1 MRILKILSRYLLIQ
15 GEMIN
20 LKVIAVFGFV
30 IPIILA
36 LLGIFKD
43 ARVKQGDSQMS
54 HHYNLLKESGFIDSF
69 ANLFEPFLNFSSS
82 FFDLEQRGIATF
94 IVAGFLFG
102 FVLLQIII
110 HLVWVLFEATFYFAK
125 KKNYFETDEELE
137 EYMYIKFFRKNLN
150 DGFWSDARN
159 SRKK

>member
-1 MRILKILSRYLLIQ
+1 MRFLKMLNRYLLIQ

-69 ANLFEPFLNFSSS
+69 ANLFNLFLEFSAS
-82 FFDLEQRGIATF
+82 FFDLEQRELATF
-94 IVAGFLFG
+94 IIAGLLFG
-102 FVLLQIII
+102 FVILEMLI

-125 KKNYFETDEELE
+125 KKNYFKTDEELE
-137 EYMYIKFFRKNLN
+137 EYMYIKFFKKNLN

>member
-1 MRILKILSRYLLIQ
+1 MRFLKMLNQYLLIQ

-69 ANLFEPFLNFSSS
+69 ANLFNPFLEFSAS
-82 FFDLEQRGIATF
+82 FFDLEQRDIATF
-94 IVAGFLFG
+94 IIACLLFG
-102 FVLLQIII
+102 FVILEILI

-137 EYMYIKFFRKNLN
+137 EYMYIKFFKKNLN

-159 SRKK
+159 SRKR

>member
-1 MRILKILSRYLLIQ
+1 M
-15 GEMIN
+15 
-20 LKVIAVFGFV
+20 
-30 IPIILA
+30 
-36 LLGIFKD
+36 
-43 ARVKQGDSQMS
+43 
-54 HHYNLLKESGFIDSF
+54 
-69 ANLFEPFLNFSSS
+69 
-82 FFDLEQRGIATF
+82 EQRELATF
-94 IVAGFLFG
+94 IIAGFLFG

>member
-1 MRILKILSRYLLIQ
+1 MRFLKILSRYLLIQ

-20 LKVIAVFGFV
+20 LKVVAVFGFV

-36 LLGIFKD
+36 LLGIFKEVRAD
-43 ARVKQGDSQMS
+43 QNDNQMK
-54 HHYNLLKESGFIDSF
+54 HHYNLLKKSGFIDSF
-69 ANLFEPFLNFSSS
+69 ANLFEPFLNFSAS

-94 IVAGFLFG
+94 IIACLLFG
-102 FVLLQIII
+102 FVILEILI

-125 KKNYFETDEELE
+125 KKNYFETDGELE

-159 SRKK
+159 SRKR

>member
-1 MRILKILSRYLLIQ
+1 MKFLKILNRYLLIQ

-20 LKVIAVFGFV
+20 LKVIAVFGFI

-36 LLGIFKD
+36 LLSIFKD

-69 ANLFEPFLNFSSS
+69 VNLFNPFLEFSAS

-94 IVAGFLFG
+94 IIACFLFG
-102 FVLLQIII
+102 FVLLQILI
-110 HLVWVLFEATFYFAK
+110 HFVWVLFEATFYFAK

-137 EYMYIKFFRKNLN
+137 EYLYIKFFKKNLN
-150 DGFWSDARN
+150 DGFWSDAKN
-159 SRKK
+159 SRRK

>member
-1 MRILKILSRYLLIQ
+1 MKFLKMLNRYLLIQ
-15 GEMIN
+15 AQMIN

-30 IPIILA
+30 IPLILA
-36 LLGIFKD
+36 LLSIFKEVRAD
-43 ARVKQGDSQMS
+43 QNDNQMK
-54 HHYNLLKESGFIDSF
+54 HHYNLLKESGFLDNW
-69 ANLFEPFLNFSSS
+69 ADLFVPFLNFSSS
-82 FFDLEQRGIATF
+82 FFDLEQRELATF
-94 IVAGFLFG
+94 IIAGFLFG

>member
-1 MRILKILSRYLLIQ
+1 MRFFKILSRYLLIQ
-15 GEMIN
+15 AQMIN
-20 LKVIAVFGFV
+20 LKVIVVFGFV
-30 IPIILA
+30 IPLILS
-36 LLGIFKD
+36 LLSIFKEVRAD
-43 ARVKQGDSQMS
+43 QNDNQMK
-54 HHYNLLKESGFIDSF
+54 HHYNLLKESGFLDNW
-69 ANLFEPFLNFSSS
+69 ADLFVPFLNFSSS
-82 FFDLEQRGIATF
+82 FFDLEQRELATF
-94 IVAGFLFG
+94 IIAGFLFG

>member
-1 MRILKILSRYLLIQ
+1 MRFLKILSRYLLIQ

-20 LKVIAVFGFV
+20 LKVVAVFGFV

-36 LLGIFKD
+36 LLSIFKD

-69 ANLFEPFLNFSSS
+69 ANLFNPFLEFSAS

-94 IVAGFLFG
+94 IIACLLFG
-102 FVLLQIII
+102 FVILEILI

-137 EYMYIKFFRKNLN
+137 EYLYIKFFKKNLN
-150 DGFWSDARN
+150 DGFWSDAKN
-159 SRKK
+159 SRRK

>member
-1 MRILKILSRYLLIQ
+1 MRFLKILSRYLLIQ

-20 LKVIAVFGFV
+20 LKVVAVFGFV

-69 ANLFEPFLNFSSS
+69 ANLFNPFLEFSAS
-82 FFDLEQRGIATF
+82 FFDLEQRELATF
-94 IVAGFLFG
+94 IIAGLLFG
-102 FVLLQIII
+102 FVILEILI
-110 HLVWVLFEATFYFAK
+110 HLVWVFFEATFYFAR

-137 EYMYIKFFRKNLN
+137 EYMYIKFFKKNLN
-150 DGFWSDARN
+150 DGFWSNAKN
-159 SRKK
+159 SRKR

>member
-1 MRILKILSRYLLIQ
+1 MRSLKILSRYLLIQ

-69 ANLFEPFLNFSSS
+69 ANLFNPFLEFSAS

-94 IVAGFLFG
+94 IIACLLFG
-102 FVLLQIII
+102 FVILEILI

-125 KKNYFETDEELE
+125 KKNNFETDAELE

-150 DGFWSDARN
+150 DGFWSDAKN